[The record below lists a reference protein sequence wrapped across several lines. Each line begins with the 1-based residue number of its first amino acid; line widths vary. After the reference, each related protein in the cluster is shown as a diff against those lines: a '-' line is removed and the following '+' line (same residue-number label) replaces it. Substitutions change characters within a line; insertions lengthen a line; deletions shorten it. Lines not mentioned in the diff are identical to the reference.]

1 MIHNITSM
9 LLLENSLVKKEYLVL
24 LVFLLLAAVL
34 SVARVRRVVSFFLF
48 KTYRIALLLI
58 YSL

>member
-24 LVFLLLAAVL
+24 LVFLLLAAAL

-48 KTYRIALLLI
+48 KTY
-58 YSL
+58 